1 MNTEGLAVACADI
14 GSIMKSNF
22 GWGFV
27 CGDQQRSGET
37 VDELV
42 HEVVASLAAEVK
54 VALGFECPLW
64 VPVPED
70 PLKLTAGRVVDGNK
84 PWSAGAGAS
93 ALVTGLTETAW
104 ILREIRRRLKGRG
117 LSLPQAY
124 LDWQNF
130 TAAHSGIFLWEAFVT
145 GGAKAVHID
154 SGMGEHVADAL
165 IACKEFTARLPNPA
179 AKSCSEPKQPVR
191 SLIGAAMLWSGW
203 SEDLTLLGAKSLV
216 VKPSESPT

>member
-1 MNTEGLAVACADI
+1 MNAEGLAVACADI
-14 GSIMKSNF
+14 GSILNRNF

-27 CGDQQRSGET
+27 CGGQQRSGEKI
-37 VDELV
+37 DELV
-42 HEVVASLAAEVK
+42 DEVVTSLASGVK

-64 VPVPED
+64 VPVPDD
-70 PLKLTAGRVVDGNK
+70 PFKLTAGRVVDGNK

-93 ALVTGLTETAW
+93 ALAAGLTETAW
-104 ILREIRRRLKGRG
+104 ILREIRRKLKGRG
-117 LSLPQAY
+117 LSLPPAY

-130 TAAHSGIFLWEAFVT
+130 NGAHSGIFLWEAFVT
-145 GGAKAVHID
+145 GGAKAVHVD
-154 SGMGEHVADAL
+154 SDMGEHAADAL

-179 AKSCSEPKQPVR
+179 AKICSEPKQSVR

-216 VKPSESPT
+216 VKPSESPA